1 MSFAPCPGC
10 ARHLRT
16 SESLCPFCGQQ
27 VSSLVATPGT
37 AARITRAAT
46 YAFTATMVVAG
57 CSGVDNGSVAA
68 LYGVPGGGSVV
79 DSGADARSDA
89 GPDDGGQPVALYGAP
104 ALDAGPG
111 DAASDS
117 PDDSGNA
124 QPLYGLPA
132 TDGG

>member
-10 ARHLRT
+10 ARHLRIT
-16 SESLCPFCGQQ
+16 ETHCPFCGARTA
-27 VSSLVATPGT
+27 SLVATPGT

-46 YAFTATMVVAG
+46 YAFTASMVVAG
-57 CSGVDNGSVAA
+57 CSTSDPGGTVAP
-68 LYGVPGGGSVV
+68 LYGAPSPDVAV
-79 DSGADARSDA
+79 DSGSDA
-89 GPDDGGQPVALYGAP
+89 GPDDSGQAVALYGAP
-104 ALDAGPG
+104 APDASVP
-111 DAASDS
+111 DAAPDA

>member
-16 SESLCPFCGQQ
+16 SETLCPFCGQQ

-57 CSGVDNGSVAA
+57 CSSVDSGNLQP
-68 LYGVPGGGSVV
+68 LYGLPAVDSGVV
-79 DSGADARSDA
+79 DSGPDT

-111 DAASDS
+111 DAASDA

>member
-1 MSFAPCPGC
+1 
-10 ARHLRT
+10 
-16 SESLCPFCGQQ
+16 

-57 CSGVDNGSVAA
+57 CSSSSIDNGNGLDGGSAQP
-68 LYGVPGGGSVV
+68 LYGQPAA
-79 DSGADARSDA
+79 DSGLVDAGRDT

-111 DAASDS
+111 DAASDA